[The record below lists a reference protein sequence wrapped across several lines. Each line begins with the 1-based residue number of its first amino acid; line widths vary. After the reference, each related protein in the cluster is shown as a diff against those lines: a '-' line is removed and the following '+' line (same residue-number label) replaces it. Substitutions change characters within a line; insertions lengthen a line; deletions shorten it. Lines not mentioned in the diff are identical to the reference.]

1 MKDLVPLSNVSI
13 VNNFVWESS
22 TAYKDAS
29 VSVAFSSAF
38 QIKSYMYVYIIF
50 IFSSVF
56 VYDNATN
63 QITGDANDVVM
74 RHKRVIKH
82 IITKG
87 IIHSLRNG
95 LSFGIWVL
103 TKLHLKRVQNATLT
117 MV

>member
-1 MKDLVPLSNVSI
+1 MYQLLTTSYGSHRQHTKIIQV
-13 VNNFVWESS
+13 
-22 TAYKDAS
+22 S
-29 VSVAFSSAF
+29 VSHFRSAF
-38 QIKSYMYVYIIF
+38 QIKRYVYIIF

-63 QITGDANDVVM
+63 QITSDANDVVM

>member
-1 MKDLVPLSNVSI
+1 MYQLLTTSYGSHRQHTKIIQV
-13 VNNFVWESS
+13 
-22 TAYKDAS
+22 S
-29 VSVAFSSAF
+29 VSHFRSAF
-38 QIKSYMYVYIIF
+38 QIKRYVYIIF

-63 QITGDANDVVM
+63 QITSVANDVVM

-82 IITKG
+82 IIITKG

-103 TKLHLKRVQNATLT
+103 TNLHLKRVQNATLT

>member
-1 MKDLVPLSNVSI
+1 MYQLLTTSYGSHRQHTKIIQV
-13 VNNFVWESS
+13 
-22 TAYKDAS
+22 S
-29 VSVAFSSAF
+29 VSHFRSAF
-38 QIKSYMYVYIIF
+38 QIKRYVYIIF

-63 QITGDANDVVM
+63 QITSDDVVM

>member
-1 MKDLVPLSNVSI
+1 MYQLLTTSYGSHRQHTKIIQV
-13 VNNFVWESS
+13 
-22 TAYKDAS
+22 S
-29 VSVAFSSAF
+29 VSHFRSAF
-38 QIKSYMYVYIIF
+38 QIKRYVYIIF

-63 QITGDANDVVM
+63 QITSDDVVM
-74 RHKRVIKH
+74 RHERVIKH

-87 IIHSLRNG
+87 IIHSLKDG

>member
-1 MKDLVPLSNVSI
+1 MYQLLKTSYGSHRQHTKIIQV
-13 VNNFVWESS
+13 
-22 TAYKDAS
+22 S
-29 VSVAFSSAF
+29 VSHFRSAF
-38 QIKSYMYVYIIF
+38 QIKSYVYIIF

-63 QITGDANDVVM
+63 QITSDANDVVM

>member
-1 MKDLVPLSNVSI
+1 MYQLLTTSYGSHRQHTKIIQV
-13 VNNFVWESS
+13 
-22 TAYKDAS
+22 S
-29 VSVAFSSAF
+29 VSHFRSAF
-38 QIKSYMYVYIIF
+38 QIKRYVYIIF

-56 VYDNATN
+56 VHDNATN
-63 QITGDANDVVM
+63 QITSDDVVM
-74 RHKRVIKH
+74 RHERVIKH

-95 LSFGIWVL
+95 LSIGIWVL